1 MFPRLLSALVASLF
15 VGLAAGQAHAGLF
28 DDEEARL
35 RINEMRNEF
44 NGRVSKLEAGA
55 RAQLELADQ
64 IELLKAEIARLR
76 GENEV
81 LSNDLANAV
90 KRQKDF
96 YVDLDNRL
104 RKLEPHAEAAQAAG
118 AQPAAAPAQAA
129 APAPAAPPP
138 VTAADPAAESRDYEA
153 ALTQLRGGKYKEAA
167 TGFIGFIRRH
177 PGSSFQPS
185 AHFWAASSLYQLKD
199 NAGAA
204 EYYAKVAN
212 QWPDDNRAPDALL
225 GLASAQQAQGD
236 AKAATRSLERLVA
249 KYPSSSAAQI
259 ARQRLKK

>member
-1 MFPRLLSALVASLF
+1 MFPRLLPALVASLF

-35 RINEMRNEF
+35 RITEMRNEF
-44 NGRVSKLEAGA
+44 NGRVSKLESGA

-118 AQPAAAPAQAA
+118 GQPAAAPAQAA

-249 KYPSSSAAQI
+249 KYPNSSAAQI

>member
-1 MFPRLLSALVASLF
+1 MFPRLLPALMAGLF

-64 IELLKAEIARLR
+64 IEQLKTEIARLR

-81 LSNDLANAV
+81 LSNDLANAI

-104 RKLEPHAEAAQAAG
+104 RKLEPHADAAAA
-118 AQPAAAPAQAA
+118 APQPATAAPAAAPAAA
-129 APAPAAPPP
+129 VAPP

-199 NAGAA
+199 NTGAA

-236 AKAATRSLERLVA
+236 AKAATRSLERLAA

>member
-1 MFPRLLSALVASLF
+1 MFPRLLPALMAGLF

-44 NGRVSKLEAGA
+44 NGRVSKLESGA

-64 IELLKAEIARLR
+64 IELLKTEIARLR

-81 LSNDLANAV
+81 LSNDLANAI

-104 RKLEPHAEAAQAAG
+104 RKLEPHADAAAA
-118 AQPAAAPAQAA
+118 APQPATAAPAAAPAAA
-129 APAPAAPPP
+129 VAPP

>member
-1 MFPRLLSALVASLF
+1 MFPRLLPALMAGLF

-104 RKLEPHAEAAQAAG
+104 RKLEPHADAAAA
-118 AQPAAAPAQAA
+118 APQPATAAPAAAPAAA
-129 APAPAAPPP
+129 VAPP

-199 NAGAA
+199 NAAAA

-236 AKAATRSLERLVA
+236 AKAATRSLERLAA

>member
-1 MFPRLLSALVASLF
+1 MFPRLLPALMAGLF

-44 NGRVSKLEAGA
+44 NGRVSKLESGA

-64 IELLKAEIARLR
+64 IELLKTEIARLR

-104 RKLEPHAEAAQAAG
+104 RKLEPHA
-118 AQPAAAPAQAA
+118 
-129 APAPAAPPP
+129 
-138 VTAADPAAESRDYEA
+138 
-153 ALTQLRGGKYKEAA
+153 
-167 TGFIGFIRRH
+167 
-177 PGSSFQPS
+177 
-185 AHFWAASSLYQLKD
+185 
-199 NAGAA
+199 AA

-236 AKAATRSLERLVA
+236 AKAATRSLERLAA

>member
-1 MFPRLLSALVASLF
+1 MFPRLLPALMAGLF

-44 NGRVSKLEAGA
+44 NGRVSKLESGA

-64 IELLKAEIARLR
+64 IELLKTEIARLR

-81 LSNDLANAV
+81 LSNDLANAN

-104 RKLEPHAEAAQAAG
+104 RKLEPHADAAAA
-118 AQPAAAPAQAA
+118 APQPATAAPAAAPAAA
-129 APAPAAPPP
+129 VAPP

-199 NAGAA
+199 NAAAA

-236 AKAATRSLERLVA
+236 AKAATRSLERLAA

>member
-1 MFPRLLSALVASLF
+1 MFPRLLPALMAGLF

-44 NGRVSKLEAGA
+44 NGRVSKLESGA

-64 IELLKAEIARLR
+64 IELLKTEIARLR

-81 LSNDLANAV
+81 LSNDLANAI

-104 RKLEPHAEAAQAAG
+104 RKLEPHAAAEAAPQPAASP
-118 AQPAAAPAQAA
+118 AAAAAPAA
-129 APAPAAPPP
+129 PP

-236 AKAATRSLERLVA
+236 AKAASRSLERLVA

>member
-1 MFPRLLSALVASLF
+1 MFPRLLPALMASLF

-44 NGRVSKLEAGA
+44 NGRVSKLESGA

-64 IELLKAEIARLR
+64 IELLKTEIARLR

-81 LSNDLANAV
+81 LSNDLANAI

-104 RKLEPHAEAAQAAG
+104 RKLEPHADAAAA
-118 AQPAAAPAQAA
+118 APQPATAAPAAAPAAA
-129 APAPAAPPP
+129 VAPP

-199 NAGAA
+199 NAAAA

-236 AKAATRSLERLVA
+236 AKAATRSLERLAA

>member
-1 MFPRLLSALVASLF
+1 MFPRLLPALMAGLF

-44 NGRVSKLEAGA
+44 NGRVSKLESGA

-64 IELLKAEIARLR
+64 IELLKTEIARLR

-81 LSNDLANAV
+81 LSNDLANAI

-104 RKLEPHAEAAQAAG
+104 RKLEPHADAAAA
-118 AQPAAAPAQAA
+118 APQPATAAPAAAPAAA
-129 APAPAAPPP
+129 VAPP

-199 NAGAA
+199 NTGAA

-236 AKAATRSLERLVA
+236 AKAATRSLERLAA

>member
-1 MFPRLLSALVASLF
+1 MFPRLLPALMAGLF

-44 NGRVSKLEAGA
+44 NGRVSKLESGA

-64 IELLKAEIARLR
+64 IELLKTEIARLR

-81 LSNDLANAV
+81 LSNDLANAI

-104 RKLEPHAEAAQAAG
+104 RKLEPHADAAAA
-118 AQPAAAPAQAA
+118 APQPATAAPAAAPAAA
-129 APAPAAPPP
+129 VAPP

-199 NAGAA
+199 NAAAA

-212 QWPDDNRAPDALL
+212 QWPDDNRAPDAQL

>member
-1 MFPRLLSALVASLF
+1 MFPRLLPALMAGLF

-64 IELLKAEIARLR
+64 IELLKTEIARLR

-81 LSNDLANAV
+81 LSNDLANAI

-104 RKLEPHAEAAQAAG
+104 RKLEPHADAAAA
-118 AQPAAAPAQAA
+118 APQPATAAPAAAPAAA
-129 APAPAAPPP
+129 VAPP

-199 NAGAA
+199 NAAAA

>member
-1 MFPRLLSALVASLF
+1 MFPRLLPALMAGLF

-44 NGRVSKLEAGA
+44 NGRVSKLESGA

-64 IELLKAEIARLR
+64 IELLKTEIARLR

-81 LSNDLANAV
+81 LSNDLANAI

-104 RKLEPHAEAAQAAG
+104 RKLEPHADAAAVAPQPATAA
-118 AQPAAAPAQAA
+118 PAAAPAAA
-129 APAPAAPPP
+129 VAPP

-199 NAGAA
+199 NAAAA

-236 AKAATRSLERLVA
+236 AKAATRSLERLAA

>member
-1 MFPRLLSALVASLF
+1 MFPRLLPALMAGLF

-81 LSNDLANAV
+81 LSNDLANAI

-104 RKLEPHAEAAQAAG
+104 RKLEPHADAAATAAP
-118 AQPAAAPAQAA
+118 QPAAPAA
-129 APAPAAPPP
+129 AAVPAAPVAPP

-199 NAGAA
+199 NAAAA

-225 GLASAQQAQGD
+225 GLASAQHAQGD

>member
-1 MFPRLLSALVASLF
+1 MFPRLLPALMAGLF

-44 NGRVSKLEAGA
+44 NGRVSKLESGA

-64 IELLKAEIARLR
+64 IELLKTEIARLR

-81 LSNDLANAV
+81 LSNDLANAI

-104 RKLEPHAEAAQAAG
+104 RKLEPHAEAAQTAG

-199 NAGAA
+199 NAAAA

-236 AKAATRSLERLVA
+236 AKAATRSLERLAA

>member
-1 MFPRLLSALVASLF
+1 MFPRLLPALMAGLF

-44 NGRVSKLEAGA
+44 NGRVSKLESGA

-64 IELLKAEIARLR
+64 IELLKTVIARLR

-81 LSNDLANAV
+81 LSNDLANAI

-104 RKLEPHAEAAQAAG
+104 RKLEPHADAAAA
-118 AQPAAAPAQAA
+118 APQPAATAPAAAPAAA
-129 APAPAAPPP
+129 AAPP

-199 NAGAA
+199 NAAAA

>member
-1 MFPRLLSALVASLF
+1 MFPRLLPALVASLF

-64 IELLKAEIARLR
+64 IELLKTEIARLR

-81 LSNDLANAV
+81 LSNDLANAI

-104 RKLEPHAEAAQAAG
+104 RKLEPHADAAAA
-118 AQPAAAPAQAA
+118 APQPATAAPAAAPAAA
-129 APAPAAPPP
+129 VAPP

-199 NAGAA
+199 NAAAA

-236 AKAATRSLERLVA
+236 AKAATRSLERLAA

>member
-1 MFPRLLSALVASLF
+1 MFPRLLPALMASLF

-28 DDEEARL
+28 DDEEARM

-64 IELLKAEIARLR
+64 IEQLKTEIARLR

-81 LSNDLANAV
+81 LSNDLANAI

-104 RKLEPHAEAAQAAG
+104 RKLEPHADAAAA
-118 AQPAAAPAQAA
+118 APQPATAAPAAAPAAA
-129 APAPAAPPP
+129 VAPP

-199 NAGAA
+199 NTGAA